1 VKIFSR
7 GRKQKH
13 VAIQGTVETD
23 LMKFKKRILLFLG
36 HFNPDEAQLM
46 LAQYNQKL
54 VRDHFTDI
62 FKLELECGEVLKPI
76 IFLDEVIGP
85 VMQLAVSS
93 SDRATKVSACELL
106 HCLMLYMMGS
116 NLDDS
121 VNSET
126 LPLWRAMVTNAI
138 ILGCDKD
145 PTVCQLF
152 EPLLMQMMHFF
163 SKPDKIMASMTSVM
177 CECVLT
183 MICYRGN
190 AGIQD
195 MSARLLREFILWLM
209 KQSNPEQ
216 RKASPIQLVDIFRE
230 LKKMS
235 VETDSARRMGATLAF
250 NNIYRIVREEE
261 ALIDVYWL
269 YLLDVFA
276 INFK

>member
-1 VKIFSR
+1 
-7 GRKQKH
+7 
-13 VAIQGTVETD
+13 
-23 LMKFKKRILLFLG
+23 
-36 HFNPDEAQLM
+36 
-46 LAQYNQKL
+46 
-54 VRDHFTDI
+54 
-62 FKLELECGEVLKPI
+62 
-76 IFLDEVIGP
+76 
-85 VMQLAVSS
+85 
-93 SDRATKVSACELL
+93 
-106 HCLMLYMMGS
+106 MMGS

-121 VNSET
+121 ANSET

-138 ILGCDKD
+138 IVG
-145 PTVCQLF
+145 
-152 EPLLMQMMHFF
+152 
-163 SKPDKIMASMTSVM
+163 

-195 MSARLLREFILWLM
+195 MSARLLRAFILWLM